1 MNEGWH
7 GDDYLILFAESEIAE
22 ISERYAI
29 SEFLP
34 GFQIVGLR
42 GWDDFIV
49 RDPHGNSYSVP
60 TVPLDS
66 QQLAPLSVSNA
77 AATLEPDSR
86 FKGKI
91 KWYTTPI
98 AFGGDAKLGE
108 NMTWVSHEEHAQLV
122 RWWNNQYR
130 STVDTKR
137 QA

>member
-1 MNEGWH
+1 MGRFHCPGPSWKQ
-7 GDDYLILFAESEIAE
+7 LICPNCA
-22 ISERYAI
+22 
-29 SEFLP
+29 P
-34 GFQIVGLR
+34 GLTATR
-42 GWDDFIV
+42 
-49 RDPHGNSYSVP
+49 
-60 TVPLDS
+60 
-66 QQLAPLSVSNA
+66 PLSVSNA